1 MSRKTR
7 FMLGTTLALPLA
19 ILAGGVANA
28 QESQPQSSE
37 DAQDLERQI
46 VVTGSYIRGT
56 AEDASLPVD
65 VYTTEELT
73 QRGIDSPLEFI
84 RTLPSVGITLGESNQ
99 YAAGGSQGVGSI
111 NLRGLGRERTL
122 VLMNG
127 RRFFPEPGDG
137 ASDTNLIP
145 MFALQRIEVLKDGAS
160 TTYGS
165 DAIAGVANFVTRR
178 NFTGIEVSGNYQFV
192 KGSNGNYQGSILAGH
207 DFGAANLMVG
217 FGYQRRSELSTR
229 DRDFTNVPYAQ
240 NPSGWSFLNDVGT
253 YIPKLGSI
261 TQGVAGRTLG
271 LGVDGQLGN
280 ACGAIGGLNGTFPS
294 GASVFPVCRYSF
306 IPFVNLIEEENRYQA
321 FAQFEVDLSDS
332 LRFVAD
338 ALYSHTDVPTL
349 GYSPSYP
356 PTSGPRGPGSSQAF
370 FVPRSNPGFSRFLT
384 QTFAPG
390 NPANSAGYASILF
403 FRPFG
408 LTGNPLDPEGSG
420 EGAAYNNAWRI
431 TGGFEKE
438 FNANF
443 RAELYGTFLRSHRT
457 AYSFD
462 ILGGRL
468 QNALN
473 GFGGPNCTGNT
484 PGANGCLYFNP
495 FVNSRP
501 GNPAL
506 GLDNPLYVPGT
517 ENSPELVSWLRARN
531 GTRAYEEQRIVDL
544 VFSGSANLGIEFEYA
559 LGAQYRSAQF
569 VSRAINGF
577 SDPAAV
583 PCATEGTRSC
593 LNSPN
598 DLDFPTGPFI
608 FLGQYPTANNTQNV
622 YAVFAEAKIVPFTGF
637 EVNGAVRYEDYG
649 GAVGATFNP
658 KLNARWQVTDWLAL
672 RGSVGDTFRGPLPSD
687 LSLTGASAVAG
698 INVLGNNF
706 KAIDSVGNPNL
717 KPETALTYN
726 IGAILDV
733 GGFNF
738 TVDYWTYEFEGRF
751 TDLPVQAIAAQ
762 VAPGGT
768 NGQQAVNCASPF
780 VQFVVF
786 EGGVCNAS
794 TIGLDIARIR
804 RQAVNGPDS
813 KISGLDFGLNYQ
825 GEFGGLKVN
834 VGVNATHVIKY
845 TFSDFTFEG
854 LTFSQGYD
862 AAGFS
867 NYDRAPGTV
876 SKWRGNAFASL
887 GVGPVTAT
895 YNMLYIDGVTDNRC
909 PANLP
914 CTTTPEFGGTDF
926 GRKIGSFTQHDL
938 ILSLN
943 VETGGLDLQF
953 TAGVENVFD
962 TDPPEARLEYSYD
975 PFIGNA
981 LGRTFRLGT
990 KVRF

>member
-7 FMLGTTLALPLA
+7 LMVGVSIALPLA
-19 ILAGGVANA
+19 IMAVRPANA
-28 QESQPQSSE
+28 QDAQPSSSE
-37 DAQDLERQI
+37 EAREI
-46 VVTGSYIRGT
+46 VVTGTYIRG
-56 AEDASLPVD
+56 ASEKDALPVE
-65 VYTTEELT
+65 VYTTAELS

-84 RTLPSVGITLGESNQ
+84 RSLPSVGITLGESNQ

-145 MFALQRIEVLKDGAS
+145 LFALQRVEVLKDGAS

-178 NFTGIEVSGNYQFV
+178 KFTGVEISGNYQFV
-192 KGSNGNYQGSILAGH
+192 RGSDGNYQANILAGKN
-207 DFGAANLMVG
+207 FGAANLMVG
-217 FGYQRRSELSTR
+217 FGYQHRSELSTR
-229 DRDFTNVPYAQ
+229 DRDFTKVPYAQ

-271 LGVDGQLGN
+271 LGVDGQLSN
-280 ACGAIGGLNGTFPS
+280 ACNAIGGLNGTFPS
-294 GASVFPVCRYSF
+294 GASSFPVCRYSF

-321 FAQFEVDLSDS
+321 YAQLDVDLSDT
-332 LRFVAD
+332 LKFVAD
-338 ALYSHTDVPTL
+338 VLYSHTDVPNL
-349 GYSPSYP
+349 AYSPSYP

-370 FVPRSNPGFSRFLT
+370 FVPRSNPGFNTFLA
-384 QTFAPG
+384 QTFPTG
-390 NPANSAGYASILF
+390 SPAFAAGYASILF

-420 EGAAYNNAWRI
+420 QGAAYNNAWRV

-438 FNANF
+438 FNSNF
-443 RAELYGTFLRSHRT
+443 RVELYGTFLRSHRT
-457 AYSFD
+457 AFSFD

-468 QNALN
+468 QSALN
-473 GFGGPNCTGNT
+473 GLGGPNCTGTT
-484 PGANGCLYFNP
+484 PGANGCQFFNP

-501 GNPAL
+501 GNPSV
-506 GLDNPLYVPGT
+506 GLTNPLFVPGT
-517 ENSPELVSWLRARN
+517 ENSPELIRWLRAKN
-531 GTRAYEEQRIVDL
+531 GTRAYEEQRIADL
-544 VFSGSANLGIEFEYA
+544 VFSGSTKLGIKVDYA
-559 LGAQYRSAQF
+559 FGAQYRSSTF
-569 VSRAINGF
+569 VSRAINSF
-577 SDPAAV
+577 NDPIAV
-583 PCATEGTRSC
+583 PCAIEGDFTC
-593 LNSPN
+593 LNDPN
-598 DLDFPTGPFI
+598 DLNFPTGPFI
-608 FLGQYPTANNTQNV
+608 FLGQYPTANNNQNV
-622 YAVFAEAKIVPFTGF
+622 YAFFAEAKIVPFAGF
-637 EVNGAVRYEDYG
+637 ELNGAVRYEDYG
-649 GAVGATFNP
+649 GAVGSTFDP
-658 KLNARWQVTDWLAL
+658 KLNARWQVTDWFAL
-672 RGSVGDTFRGPLPSD
+672 RGSIGDTFRGPLPSD
-687 LSLTGASAVAG
+687 LSLTGPSAVAG

-706 KAIDSVGNPNL
+706 KAIDSTGNPAL

-726 IGAILDV
+726 IGAIIDTR
-733 GGFNF
+733 GFSF
-738 TVDYWTYEFEGRF
+738 TVDYWTYKFKGRF

-768 NGQQAVNCASPF
+768 NGQQSVNCASPF
-780 VQFVVF
+780 VKFVVF

-813 KISGLDFGLNYQ
+813 TISGLDFGLNYR
-825 GEFGGLKVN
+825 GDISGVRVN
-834 VGVNATHVIKY
+834 VGVNASYFIKY

-876 SKWRGNAFASL
+876 SKWRGNAFASVE
-887 GVGPVTAT
+887 VGPVTAT
-895 YNMLYIDGVTDNRC
+895 YNLLYVDGVTDNRC
-909 PANLP
+909 QPNVP
-914 CTTTPEFGGTDF
+914 CATTPEFGGTDF
-926 GRKIGSFTQHDL
+926 GRRIGSYTQHDL
-938 ILSLN
+938 ILTADVKS
-943 VETGGLDLQF
+943 GGLDLQF
-953 TAGVENVFD
+953 TAGVENIFD
-962 TDPPEARLEYSYD
+962 TDPPQARLEYSYD

-981 LGRTFRLGT
+981 LGRTFRLGS
-990 KVRF
+990 KIRF